1 MAADNGVTVSITHP
15 DGTSLSY
22 TENLVRFLINRRDKH
37 LPFCLGHWLETLGHA
52 ELKRFVSLAERE
64 VLNFATDQEPVETGC
79 GEDLMGVVV
88 HVLAVETRSMKVSME
103 QYTLNL
109 GMLYSLAAM
118 EEARRAGWI
127 ALEGVLSLSEPAR
140 ASAAIT
146 DKGRKEMPEA
156 FRRAMH

>member
-1 MAADNGVTVSITHP
+1 
-15 DGTSLSY
+15 
-22 TENLVRFLINRRDKH
+22 
-37 LPFCLGHWLETLGHA
+37 
-52 ELKRFVSLAERE
+52 